1 MGEIIVLLIFLFF
14 AVLGISTF
22 TARLWL
28 LLLKPKKRSATYTV
42 LRLNEEREE
51 NALYVLEKYRWYG
64 KEYADYII
72 ILCDE
77 PNNRIKAY
85 LRFYKNV
92 ICCREENLNKVLK
105 IVMED
110 EDERRNIANRK
121 P

>member
-1 MGEIIVLLIFLFF
+1 MGEITVLLIFLFF
-14 AVLGISTF
+14 AVLGVAAF

-28 LLLKPKKRSATYTV
+28 FLLRPKKKSVTYTV
-42 LRLNEEREE
+42 LRLNEETEE

-72 ILCDE
+72 LLCNE
-77 PNNRIKAY
+77 PNERIKRC
-85 LRFYKNV
+85 LSFYENV
-92 ICCREENLNKVLK
+92 ICCREENLSRVLK

-110 EDERRNIANRK
+110 EDERSCSANRM